1 MSLTQ
6 KFLVGPI
13 IQYFRNSSNILVQDN
28 GDGSVSFKAY
38 NVGSGS
44 GGGGSGLDWDLD
56 GGDPSGSNTTWDMEG
71 GSP

>member
-1 MSLTQ
+1 MDFSRR
-6 KFLVGPI
+6 FLIGPI
-13 IQYFRNSSNILVQDN
+13 IRYFRNSSNILVQDN

-44 GGGGSGLDWDLD
+44 SGGSGLDWDLD
-56 GGDPSGSNTTWDMEG
+56 GGDPAGSNTTWDMEG